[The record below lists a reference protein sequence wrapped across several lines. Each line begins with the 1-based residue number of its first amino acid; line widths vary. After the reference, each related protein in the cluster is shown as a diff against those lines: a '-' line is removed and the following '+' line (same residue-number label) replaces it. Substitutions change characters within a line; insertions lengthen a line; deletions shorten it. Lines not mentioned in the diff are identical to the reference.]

1 MAHGPYEKPI
11 RPLTKQ
17 NVARL
22 LKSDVTK
29 ISRKFEQLVRRELW
43 TKEDPDR
50 QVNWNDARVW
60 QKINREGF
68 YHRAD
73 EMLVSCGTVTV
84 DQADSQRPKVL
95 TVFNKNIG
103 IYQLPKGRKNIGEGY
118 LDAALRETAE
128 EAGVAVQPLRLRFGS
143 RSTPPK
149 SVQAQNHAKETEYGV
164 EDKLTG
170 ITEGFSNE
178 SIGVSECLAQL
189 TIPLIVRPQK
199 FLLNFIHVPSDPD
212 PATGAWRHIYWFAAK
227 PLEGTKRDEA
237 RMTEEEDRKKFS
249 TFWLSEAE
257 ALARLKLEDEKFM
270 VRIVFA
276 YIRSMSVDDWTKSRE
291 RE

>member
-1 MAHGPYEKPI
+1 METGTQAQ
-11 RPLTKQ
+11 RPDGEQ
-17 NVARL
+17 VAN
-22 LKSDVTK
+22 LKALMGLHK
-29 ISRKFEQLVRRELW
+29 KFEKLVRRELW

-60 QKINREGF
+60 EKINSEGF

-149 SVQAQNHAKETEYGV
+149 SVPVQNHARDTKYGV

-178 SIGVSECLAQL
+178 SIGVSEC
-189 TIPLIVRPQK
+189 TSSK
-199 FLLNFIHVPSDPD
+199 VPSQFHSCPV
-212 PATGAWRHIYWFAAK
+212 RHIYWFAAK

-276 YIRSMSVDDWTKSRE
+276 YIRSMSVDDWKNSRE

>member
-11 RPLTKQ
+11 RPSTKQ

-22 LKSDVTK
+22 LKTDVAK
-29 ISRKFEQLVRRELW
+29 FVRKFEKLVRRELW
-43 TKEDPDR
+43 TKEDPGR
-50 QVNWNDARVW
+50 QVDWNDPLVW
-60 QKINREGF
+60 EKINNEGF

-84 DQADSQRPKVL
+84 DQADSPRPKVL
-95 TVFNKNIG
+95 VVFNKNIG
-103 IYQLPKGRKNIGEGY
+103 IFQLPKGRKNFDERH
-118 LDAALRETAE
+118 LDTALRETTE

-149 SVQAQNHAKETEYGV
+149 PVQAQNQARETRYGV
-164 EDKLTG
+164 EDKVTG
-170 ITEGFSNE
+170 ITEGFSSE
-178 SIGVSECLAQL
+178 SIGYVLEFTFSFSFNPHHSLGG
-189 TIPLIVRPQK
+189 LI
-199 FLLNFIHVPSDPD
+199 LILNPSDPD

-227 PLEGTKRDEA
+227 PLGDIKRDEA

-249 TFWLSEAE
+249 TFWFSEME
-257 ALARLKLEDEKFM
+257 ALSRLKLEDEKFM

-276 YIRSMSVDDWTKSRE
+276 YIRSMSDNDWTNSRE
-291 RE
+291 HE

>member
-17 NVARL
+17 NIARL

-29 ISRKFEQLVRRELW
+29 ISRKFEKLVRRELW

-60 QKINREGF
+60 EKINSEGF

-149 SVQAQNHAKETEYGV
+149 SVPVQNHAREAKYGV

-178 SIGVSECLAQL
+178 SIGVSEY
-189 TIPLIVRPQK
+189 
-199 FLLNFIHVPSDPD
+199 PD

-257 ALARLKLEDEKFM
+257 ALTRLKLEDEKFM

-276 YIRSMSVDDWTKSRE
+276 YIRSMSVDDWKNSRE